1 MISLPKDGIYL
12 MYLRKS
18 RQDDP
23 NETVEEVLQKH
34 ETRLQEFALKTLGYK
49 IEEKNIYREI
59 VSGETIDDRP
69 KIKEI
74 FRRLEQEDVTGV
86 LVVNCS
92 RLSRGDLVDC
102 GTVIRCFLYT
112 NTLII
117 TDVKTFDP
125 KDKFDRRMLEHE
137 LTSGNFYLEEAKT
150 YMSTGRT
157 ESAKRGN
164 FVGSIAPF
172 GYERVKIE
180 KSWTLKINEDQA
192 QYVKLAFEMYANEGQ
207 GANAIAHRL
216 NELGAR
222 SNNGKLFRSS
232 VIRQMLTNEV
242 YCGKITYKR
251 KPSEKV
257 MENGRIIKKR
267 KRVKDYIVVEG
278 KHTPIISQELFLKA
292 QEQKGKVSRETPS
305 HELQNV
311 FAGLIK
317 CKKCKMAIAMRVY
330 RKDNVQFRKPRYYC
344 RNGIYCDNTSANV
357 DLVQGAIVQGLEE
370 LLTDF
375 KLKLENQDKATQ
387 ETSVSVIKALEKQLA
402 DFSKRQADICDY
414 LEKGIYS
421 VEMFIER
428 KRKIDGE
435 IERVQTALKKARDTV
450 PTVEKYQEKILSLH
464 QALETLNNE
473 KISIKQKNNFLKEV
487 IDVIYYEKDEKGKT
501 NGKNSKET
509 EFLLEIKLK

>member
-1 MISLPKDGIYL
+1 MISLPKDGLYL

-34 ETRLQEFALKTLGYK
+34 ESRLQEFALRTLGYR

-69 KIKEI
+69 KINEI

-117 TDVKTFDP
+117 TDLKTFDP

-150 YMSTGRT
+150 YMVTGRV

-164 FVGSIAPF
+164 FVGSIAPY
-172 GYERVKIE
+172 GYERVKID
-180 KSWTLKINEDQA
+180 KSWTLKINEEQA
-192 QYVKLAFEMYANEGQ
+192 QYVRLAFDMYANQGI
-207 GANAIAHRL
+207 GANAISYKL
-216 NELGAR
+216 NKLGAR

-232 VIRQMLTNEV
+232 TIRQMLTNEI

-251 KPSEKV
+251 KPTEKV
-257 MENGRIIKKR
+257 MENGRIVKKR
-267 KRVKDYIVVEG
+267 KRVKDYIVVDG
-278 KHTPIISQELFLKA
+278 KHTPIISEELFLKA
-292 QEQKGKVSRETPS
+292 LEQKGKVSRESLS
-305 HELQNV
+305 HELQNI

-317 CKKCKMAIAMRVY
+317 CRKCNMAIAMRVY
-330 RKDNVQFRKPRYYC
+330 RKDKVQFRKPRYYC
-344 RNGIYCDNTSANV
+344 RNGIYCDNQSANV
-357 DLVQGAIVQGLEE
+357 ELVQEAIVKGLEE
-370 LLTDF
+370 LIEDF
-375 KLKLENQDKATQ
+375 KLKLENQDKTTLNTN
-387 ETSVSVIKALEKQLA
+387 EGVIKALEKQLA
-402 DFSKRQADICDY
+402 DYTKRQADICDY
-414 LEKGIYS
+414 LEKGIYT
-421 VEMFIER
+421 VEMFIDR
-428 KRKIDGE
+428 KKKIDSE
-435 IERVQTALKKARDTV
+435 IARLNESLAKAKESVSKTENYEEKIIGLHNALDTIASKELSPKEKNNLLKKV
-450 PTVEKYQEKILSLH
+450 
-464 QALETLNNE
+464 
-473 KISIKQKNNFLKEV
+473 IKAIYYLKEEEE
-487 IDVIYYEKDEKGKT
+487 DVS
-501 NGKNSKET
+501 NSKDIK
-509 EFLLEIKLK
+509 LEILLN